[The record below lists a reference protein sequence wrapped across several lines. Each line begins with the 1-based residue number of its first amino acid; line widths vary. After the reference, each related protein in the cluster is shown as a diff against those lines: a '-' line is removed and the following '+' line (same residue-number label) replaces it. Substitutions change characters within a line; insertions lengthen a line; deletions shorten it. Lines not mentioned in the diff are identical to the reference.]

1 MNTTLKRVARKV
13 TAGFEGNWGRMQD
26 KIVGATRRKVAA
38 VGAAAS
44 SGQSLHALADKAR
57 VHQDWNA
64 DVYYRRLICEKSP
77 ENPGAWVQLGHA
89 FKEAGFHSRAES
101 AYNQALALKPLDA
114 EIMLQLGHL
123 AKVRGLMSKARAF
136 FLEARRLE
144 HPEKEGIDAE
154 LAILQKA
161 DNSVVFWEAPK
172 DGVRSGIRVYLSV
185 PLGRVAE
192 NDKSAVSA
200 NLGAADYSY
209 AFAMRGFLQALEALE
224 IDHTVIQNPEYIS
237 DINARSTAEINI
249 HLGFYPPENMRF
261 LKGAYNINCCAW
273 EFDRLR
279 TAEEQTSYH
288 AFADPVTMLNL
299 ADEIWTPARSATE
312 AMVNAGVTKPVHTVS
327 APIMENLGVKPKKA
341 RMTWAELDTMASH
354 LAGTTWQPLAVAP
367 RIQPAMSDA
376 SAGRRSSLR
385 AIIRASDSTEPPPI
399 FLSIFNIH
407 DMRKNIRP
415 MLDGFLAFSREHP
428 DALLLLKTSTPHR
441 GVEPL
446 CRLLYEEQL
455 HLANE
460 LFPPLVSERVW
471 LTDQVLTRDGMN
483 HLFDAS
489 SFYLCT
495 SYGEGQNL
503 PLLEAMG
510 RGVVPISVDH
520 TAMAD
525 YIRPDN
531 AVVIPSEPGV
541 FDRRL
546 TSRYGMYGAMTHY
559 CKGADVEAAISAAIA
574 LDAEQYSARS
584 EAALETVRQQYG
596 APSLGAAM
604 QDVIARITAQRL
616 EG

>member
-1 MNTTLKRVARKV
+1 MNTTLERAARGLADGWK
-13 TAGFEGNWGRMQD
+13 GNWGRMQD
-26 KIVGATRRKVAA
+26 KVVGVTRRRATGGGPLA
-38 VGAAAS
+38 
-44 SGQSLHALADKAR
+44 SGQDLHALADKAR
-57 VHQDWNA
+57 VRQDWSA
-64 DVYYRRLICEKSP
+64 DVYYRRLICEKHS
-77 ENPGAWVQLGHA
+77 ESAGAWIQMGHA
-89 FKEAGFHSRAES
+89 YKEAGFHSRAES
-101 AYNQALALKPLDA
+101 AYNHALSLKPLDP

-123 AKVRGLMSKARAF
+123 AKVRGRMSQARAF
-136 FLEARRLE
+136 FLEAQRLE
-144 HPEKEGIDAE
+144 HPEQDSIATE
-154 LAILQKA
+154 LATLKKA
-161 DNSVVFWEAPK
+161 DNSIVFWEAPK
-172 DGVRSGIRVYLSV
+172 DGVRSGVRIYLSV
-185 PLGRVAE
+185 PIGRIAE
-192 NDKSAVSA
+192 NDKTAVSA

-209 AFAMRGFLQALEALE
+209 AFAMRGFLQALEELE

-237 DINARSTAEINI
+237 DIRERSTAEINI

-261 LKGAYNINCCAW
+261 LKGAYNVNCCAW

-288 AFADPVTMLNL
+288 AFADPITMLNL
-299 ADEIWTPARSATE
+299 ADEIWTPARSAND
-312 AMVNAGVTKPVHTVS
+312 AMISAGVTKPIHTVA
-327 APIMENLGVKPKKA
+327 APILESLIVKPKKA
-341 RMTWAELDTMASH
+341 RMTWAEIDTMASH
-354 LAGTTWQPLAVAP
+354 LGATTWQPLAVAP

-415 MLDGFLAFSREHP
+415 MLDGFLAFSQAHP
-428 DALLLLKTSTPHR
+428 NALLLLKTSTPHR

-483 HLFDAS
+483 HLYDAS
-489 SFYLCT
+489 RFYLCT

-531 AVVIPSEPGV
+531 AVVIPSELGM

-559 CKGADVEAAISAAIA
+559 CRPADVGDAIGQAMA
-574 LDAEQYSARS
+574 LDDEQYAAKS
-584 EAALETVRQQYG
+584 EAALETVRHQYG
-596 APSLGAAM
+596 AASLNAAV
-604 QDVIARITAQRL
+604 QDVIARLTAQRVK
-616 EG
+616 G